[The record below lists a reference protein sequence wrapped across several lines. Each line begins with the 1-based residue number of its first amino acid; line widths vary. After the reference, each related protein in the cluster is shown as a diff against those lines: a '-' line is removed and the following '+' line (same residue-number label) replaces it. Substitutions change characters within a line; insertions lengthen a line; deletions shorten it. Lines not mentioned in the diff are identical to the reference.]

1 MIFKGGRW
9 SYIICT
15 FILIFLVILKFIL
28 LYYLDLGII
37 SHIIEN
43 YTNKEIFGRLGMIF
57 AMISIGF
64 LGFLVWGHHM
74 FTVGLDI
81 DSRAYFTAATM
92 IIAIPTWY

>member
-1 MIFKGGRW
+1 MGAVFTLFDR
-9 SYIICT
+9 
-15 FILIFLVILKFIL
+15 FIL

-64 LGFLVWGHHM
+64 LGFLV
-74 FTVGLDI
+74 
-81 DSRAYFTAATM
+81 
-92 IIAIPTWY
+92 